1 LALTKEKVY
10 YKTVRRAILTVN
22 SAATLKEKLNIIVR
36 GTAISMKAGASLVLL
51 DSNRT
56 KLIHSQSWGLPQ
68 FYLCKGLMDADK
80 SFLEILTGQPVVIG
94 DASNDSRVQYPEMA
108 AKAGIVS
115 VLGTPVMLDGLAIGS
130 VRVYAREP
138 REFTNQD
145 ISFVT
150 TMANLTAIAF
160 NNSLLGLEKEA
171 AEPGLRMTT
180 VEPTALRQARSVVF
194 AHPSEE
200 EFARILDFYDIEW
213 VYEPRSFP
221 LRWDGDRVTEMFTPD
236 FYLPRLDL
244 YIEITTLKQKLVT
257 EKNRKLRHLKEL
269 YPEIKIMLLQKN
281 DYDRLLAKYGYG
293 PLSQTRAHGI
303 NRVLYSATQ
312 IDEKVREL
320 AEQIAK
326 DYTGLRPIMVGVQR
340 GFICFMADLIR
351 QVTIPVDIDFITISY
366 YNAKNH
372 SMVKITKDID
382 LNVTGR
388 HVIIVE
394 DIVDTG
400 MTLSCILNHLR
411 SRNPASLSVC
421 TLLDKRVRRI
431 SDVTL
436 DYIGFEIP
444 DEFVVGYGL
453 DYREEYR
460 NLPFIGV
467 PELKN
472 FKTKEDNSRII
483 EKTKRFKQK
492 ESPR

>member
-1 LALTKEKVY
+1 MALTKEKAY
-10 YKTVRRAILTVN
+10 YKTVRRAISAVN
-22 SAATLKEKLNIIVR
+22 SAATLKEKLDIIVR

-56 KLIHSQSWGLPQ
+56 KLIHSLSWGLPQ
-68 FYLCKGLMDADK
+68 FYVRKGLMDADK
-80 SFLEILTGQPVVIG
+80 SLTEILTGQPIVIG
-94 DASNDSRVQYPEMA
+94 DASKDSRIQYPEMA
-108 AKAGIVS
+108 AKAGIAS
-115 VLGTPVMLDGLAIGS
+115 VLGIPVMLDGLAVGS
-130 VRVYAREP
+130 IRIYAREP

-145 ISFVT
+145 ITFVT
-150 TMANLTAIAF
+150 SMANLAAIAF
-160 NNSLLGLEKEA
+160 HNNLLYQDEEGSDSRISLTQVKPA
-171 AEPGLRMTT
+171 
-180 VEPTALRQARSVVF
+180 VLRQARSVTF

-200 EFARILDFYDIEW
+200 EFARILDFYGIEW
-213 VYEPRSFP
+213 VYEPHSFP
-221 LRWDGDRVTEMFTPD
+221 LNWDGDRITEMFTPD

-257 EKNRKLRHLKEL
+257 EKNRKLRRLKEL
-269 YPEIKIMLLQKN
+269 YPETKIMLLHKS

-293 PLSQTRAHGI
+293 LLAQTRAQKI

-312 IDEKVREL
+312 IDERVREL
-320 AEQIAK
+320 AEQISK

-340 GFICFMADLIR
+340 GFICFMADIIR

-366 YNAKNH
+366 YNAKDH

-436 DYIGFEIP
+436 DYIGFEVP
-444 DEFVVGYGL
+444 DEFMVGYGL

-460 NLPFIGV
+460 NLPFIGI
-467 PELKN
+467 PELEGP
-472 FKTKEDNSRII
+472 KTKKANPKKD
-483 EKTKRFKQK
+483 
-492 ESPR
+492 

>member
-1 LALTKEKVY
+1 MALTKEKAY
-10 YKTVRRAILTVN
+10 YKAVRRVISAVN
-22 SAATLKEKLNIIVR
+22 STTTLKEKLDIIVR

-56 KLIHSQSWGLPQ
+56 KLIHILSWGLPQ
-68 FYLCKGLMDADK
+68 FYLRKGVMDADK
-80 SFLEILTGQPVVIG
+80 SLLEILTGQPVVID
-94 DASNDSRVQYPEMA
+94 DASKDSRVQYPEMA

-115 VLGTPVMLDGLAIGS
+115 VLGIPVMLDGLAVGS
-130 VRVYAREP
+130 IRVYTREL

-145 ISFVT
+145 IGFVT
-150 TMANLTAIAF
+150 TMANLAAIALSS
-160 NNSLLGLEKEA
+160 SLLRQEKEA
-171 AEPGLRMTT
+171 AESGMSLTP
-180 VEPTALRQARSVVF
+180 VNPTALRQARSVTF

-200 EFARILDFYDIEW
+200 AFARILDFYDIEW

-257 EKNRKLRHLKEL
+257 EKNRKLRRLREL
-269 YPEIKIMLLQKN
+269 YPEIKIMLLHKN
-281 DYDRLLAKYGYG
+281 DYDRLLAKYSCG
-293 PLSQTRAHGI
+293 PLAQTRAHGI
-303 NRVLYSATQ
+303 SQVLYSVAQ
-312 IDEKVREL
+312 IDKRVRAL
-320 AEQIAK
+320 AEQISK
-326 DYTGLRPIMVGVQR
+326 DYAGRRPIMVGVQR
-340 GFICFMADLIR
+340 GFLCFMADLIR

-366 YNAKNH
+366 YSASDH
-372 SMVKITKDID
+372 SMVKITKDMD

-388 HVIIVE
+388 HVIVVE

-411 SRNPASLSVC
+411 SRNPASLSIC
-421 TLLDKRVRRI
+421 TLLDRRARRI
-431 SDVTL
+431 ADVPL
-436 DYIGFEIP
+436 EYIGFEVP

-467 PELKN
+467 PELEGS
-472 FKTKEDNSRII
+472 KTKKANPKKD
-483 EKTKRFKQK
+483 
-492 ESPR
+492 